1 VDKEDKEKEDG
12 LISNEEDNELNEKDG

>member
-1 VDKEDKEKEDG
+1 VDKEDKEKEDD